1 MSSPAG
7 NERLRDVE
15 IDDLLGPTRRPPI
28 LAEMQANWLHLERL
42 RPIDDGRVEDGKF
55 IITCRTPDDLVV
67 LPEVTCCTAPL
78 LKRNGTKTVRFR
90 HRRMQPME
98 TFLEIKRQRFQ
109 CRTCLKPVYEEL
121 PDVHEG
127 HMMTKTLEREV
138 FLSTVKRSFDD
149 AATFHQIKKGTAR
162 RIFLEN
168 AERKLKNYEIVFPRV
183 LGVDENHI
191 LGTERFVAMDVEK
204 GTVLDM
210 LDGRSVPMLREYF
223 GRMANHF
230 NVEVFCQDM
239 WTGYRTIAQEKFRS
253 AVIVIDK
260 YHVVQYANR
269 AFDACRIHLQS
280 KLTNEDRRWLKGK
293 NRLLMMRHD
302 DLVNAKHSSALDK
315 VADVLQRY
323 PEIKEAYTLKE
334 KFFWIYEMDDR
345 QAAEAFFEEWD
356 RTMPKHLARWFRSI
370 SRRVR
375 EWHKEIFNYYDAR
388 YTSGVVERMNRSIND
403 INSRGFGY
411 DFETLRAKVLLRY
424 GNIIP
429 LGDLIAFHAEGTE
442 EEIEA
447 LMNQAVVQ
455 TGFDPATLVRA
466 LKRGTF

>member
-1 MSSPAG
+1 M
-7 NERLRDVE
+7 
-15 IDDLLGPTRRPPI
+15 IDDLLGPVRRPPI
-28 LAEMQANWLHLERL
+28 LSEMTRNWLHLERL
-42 RPIDDGRVEDGKF
+42 RPIDDGRMEDGKF
-55 IITCRTPDDLVV
+55 IIQCRTPDDLVV
-67 LPEVTCCTAPL
+67 LPEKVCCAAPL

-90 HRRMQPME
+90 HRRMQPMP
-98 TFLEIKRQRFQ
+98 TWLEVKRQRFQ

-121 PDVHEG
+121 PDIHEG
-127 HMMTKTLEREV
+127 HMMTKALEDEV
-138 FLSTVKRSFDD
+138 FKATIKRSFDT
-149 AATFHQIKKGTAR
+149 AAVFHQIKKGTAR

-168 AERKLKNYEIVFPRV
+168 AQAKLKDYEIVFPRV

-191 LGTERFVAMDVEK
+191 LGTERFVAMDVEA

-239 WTGYRTIAQEKFRS
+239 WTGYATIAAEQFRK
-253 AVIVIDK
+253 AIVVIDK
-260 YHVVQYANR
+260 FHVIQYANR
-269 AFDACRIHLQS
+269 AMDEARIHLQS
-280 KLTNEDRRWLKGK
+280 KLTNDDRRWLKGK
-293 NRLLMMRHD
+293 NRLLLMRHD
-302 DLVNAKHSSALDK
+302 DLEKAKFPNAFDK
-315 VADVLQRY
+315 VAEICERY

-334 KFFWIYEMDDR
+334 RFFWIYEMEDR
-345 QAAEAFFEEWD
+345 AKAEAHFEEWD
-356 RTMPKHLARWFRSI
+356 RTMPTHLARFFRSI

-375 EWHKEIFNYYDAR
+375 NWHVPIFNYYEAR

-403 INSRGFGY
+403 INSGGFGY

-429 LGDLIAFHAEGTE
+429 LGDLVAFSPNGTE
-442 EEIEA
+442 EEMEA
-447 LMNQAVVQ
+447 LLNTPVVRS
-455 TGFDPATLVRA
+455 GFDPATLLRA